1 MSIEK
6 FREIGGNSLD
16 VVINVYQHID
26 NGGYSISGDEYGT
39 VSIDFSFFGYAN
51 TSISLPQL
59 DIDGLIA
66 TMQEYKKRLEHI
78 EVMRRL
84 KGE

>member
-6 FREIGGNSLD
+6 FREVKGSPED
-16 VVINVYQHID
+16 VIRVYQHID
-26 NGGYSISGDEYGT
+26 NGGYSVTGDEYGT
-39 VSIDFSFFGYAN
+39 VGIDFSFFGYAN

-59 DIDGLIA
+59 DIDGLI
-66 TMQEYKKRLEHI
+66 TSLEEYKRRLEHI
-78 EVMRRL
+78 QVMRKL